1 MLDEEELLGYK
12 QANLSTLR
20 GNTISVPAFSLK
32 SQVYRVLFQ
41 KLK

>member
-20 GNTISVPAFSLK
+20 GTQFLCQPFL
-32 SQVYRVLFQ
+32 
-41 KLK
+41 